1 MITFLQPYDFELQ
14 IGTAYNEAIEKAEG
28 WICITDQ
35 DTLKPPGFAER
46 IKEAIEK
53 HGDKNRLFG
62 CMTNR
67 VGRPSPMIV
76 EQMYQE
82 DSITKH
88 LEVSKQLWEKHK
100 TAIEPVKIV
109 PGYCMVF
116 HKDLAKKWGPF
127 THNTYKFDIEA
138 SNRTG
143 NAPNR
148 SRCYVMKGVYIIH
161 LYRWG
166 LENPKPHIEHLLTPG
181 ILK

>member
-1 MITFLQPYDFELQ
+1 MITFLQPYAFDLQ
-14 IGTAYNEAIEKAEG
+14 IGTAYNKAIEKAEG

-46 IKEAIEK
+46 VHEVIKK

-67 VGRPSPMIV
+67 VGKPHPAIIQS
-76 EQMYQE
+76 MYQE

-88 LEVSKQLWEKHK
+88 LEASKTLWKAHR

-116 HKDLAKKWGPF
+116 HKSLAVRWRPF
-127 THNTYKFDIEA
+127 THNTYKFDVEA
-138 SNRTG
+138 SNQSNT
-143 NAPNR
+143 
-148 SRCYVMKGVYIIH
+148 YLMKGVYLIH
-161 LYRWG
+161 LYRWQHR
-166 LENPKPHIEHLLTPG
+166 ENPRPHIDHLLNAG